1 VRLEISLFSCFWNC
15 DLIWFGCILL
25 SALFI
30 QMFNISDL
38 NVSEKFITNIGFG
51 RLFLSPIISILFVSL
66 VEQPFT
72 LDIFG

>member
-15 DLIWFGCILL
+15 DLICFGCILL
-25 SALFI
+25 SALLI
-30 QMFNISDL
+30 QRFNISDL
-38 NVSEKFITNIGFG
+38 NVREKFITNTGFG
-51 RLFLSPIISILFVSL
+51 RLFLSPIISILSVSS